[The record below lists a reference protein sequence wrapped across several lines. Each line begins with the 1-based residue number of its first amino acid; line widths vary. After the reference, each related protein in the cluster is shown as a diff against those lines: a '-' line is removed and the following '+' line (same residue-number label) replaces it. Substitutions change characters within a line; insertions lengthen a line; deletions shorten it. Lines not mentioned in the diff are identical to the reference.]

1 MDERASFRK
10 HVILITGAS
19 GFTGGHACRYF
30 AGQGMQVAAIVRNV
44 PQGPAPEGITY
55 YTCDLLNKQELE
67 QVVQSVAPDYVLHL
81 GGKNSV
87 PESWESPLLYL
98 ETNVLPTIYLLNSLR
113 PLPACRIVIAGSMAV
128 FPLTPPFEPPHPYS
142 LSKSLQKAA
151 ALSWNALFGQSVI
164 LAEPSNLIGPGPS
177 TGFCALLARHIAACE
192 QEGKTAAFNVS
203 SRKARRDFLDV
214 RDAVRAYDLLLKRGT
229 PGRTVI
235 VRSGVQHTL
244 EDIAV
249 KMMAIAGSQA
259 PLEWGDAPEA
269 AVMTE
274 AQAPEEGMAGLGWQP
289 EIPLETSLR
298 DVLRHFRERKGGAV

>member
-30 AGQGMQVAAIVRNV
+30 ASQGMQVAAIVRSV

-55 YTCDLLNKQELE
+55 YTCDLLNKQELV

-87 PESWESPLLYL
+87 PESWENPLLYL

-113 PLPACRIVIAGSMAV
+113 LLPACRIVIAGSMVV
-128 FPLTPPFEPPHPYS
+128 FPLTPPFEPPNPYS
-142 LSKSLQKAA
+142 LSKSLQKAT
-151 ALSWNALFGQSVI
+151 ALSWNVLFGQAVI

-177 TGFCALLARHIAACE
+177 TGFCALLAHHIAACE
-192 QEGKTAAFNVS
+192 QEGKTAAFKVS
-203 SRKARRDFLDV
+203 SRKAQRDFLDV
-214 RDAVRAYDLLLKRGT
+214 RDAVRAYDLLLKKGT
-229 PGRTVI
+229 PGHTVI

-244 EDIAV
+244 EDMAM

-259 PLEWGDAPEA
+259 PLEWGNEPEA
-269 AVMTE
+269 PVMTE
-274 AQAPEEGMAGLGWQP
+274 IQAPEEGMAGLGWQP

-298 DVLRHFRERKGGAV
+298 DVLRHFRERKGGAI